1 MRKEIYLVVLF
12 VVLTSGVF
20 SQGFTNINAGLTGL
34 HWGDVAWG
42 DYDADGDLD
51 IVITGLDA
59 AGQGQ
64 TKLYKNSGS
73 GSFSEVIGF
82 DIPGTF
88 VGDIAWGDY
97 DADGDLDL
105 LVLGYTD
112 GDQITN
118 LYKNGG
124 ANGFTN
130 SGISFPALSDGSVSF
145 VDYNNDGFQDI
156 LIAGYNNITYVA
168 YLYKNNGNNTFSDS
182 GIDFPGALKSA
193 YEWAD
198 YDNDGDMDLFIAG
211 YDAQGIL
218 ISKLFNNDGEGGFNE
233 TDDVFTGI
241 WLGDVAWGDYDNDG
255 DLDLLISGYAVTT
268 DRIAKIYKNNGEAG
282 FSELIFSGL
291 VGVSHSSTIW
301 GDYDNDG
308 DLDVFIGG
316 TYEGDSEWIRVT
328 DVFINNGND
337 SFTAAEFSFSADVY
351 WGESAWGDFDNDG
364 DLDLICSGY
373 DDLGGSNTFI
383 YRNEIS
389 NANTI
394 PDSPS
399 NLSVE
404 VLDNE
409 VVISWDMAND
419 NETPAEGLSYN
430 AYLKKDDGEII
441 WNSTSDIENGFRLI
455 PSLGNAMQNTSWKII
470 NLATGNYVIG
480 VQSIDHNFAGSVF
493 SDEESFEITYVGID
507 NVESNI
513 GAGISNYPNPFN
525 NSTDISFEITKAGK
539 VRIDV
544 FQPNGQFIMS
554 LMNENKSAGK
564 HTVLWNIESG
574 IETNLQS
581 GIYYYTLTV
590 DGELLSRNK
599 CVYLK

>member
-12 VVLTSGVF
+12 MVLSTVVF

-64 TKLYKNSGS
+64 TKLYKNNGS

-124 ANGFTN
+124 ANGFSN
-130 SGISFPALSDGSVSF
+130 SGISFPTLSDGSVSF

-156 LIAGYNNITYVA
+156 LIAGYDNTTYVA
-168 YLYKNNGNNTFSDS
+168 YLYKNNGNATFSDS

-291 VGVSHSSTIW
+291 VGVSHGSTIW

-389 NANTI
+389 NTNTI
-394 PDSPS
+394 PESPN
-399 NLSVE
+399 NLSIE

-409 VVISWDMAND
+409 VEISWDMAND
-419 NETPAEGLSYN
+419 NETPVEGLSYN
-430 AYLKKDDGEII
+430 AYIKNDDDEII
-441 WNSTSDIENGFRLI
+441 WNSTSDTENGFRLI
-455 PSLGNAMQNTSWKII
+455 PSLGNAMQNTSWKIK
-470 NLATGNYVIG
+470 NLAIGNYVCG
-480 VQSIDHNFAGSVF
+480 VQTIDHNFAGSVF
-493 SDEESFEITYVGID
+493 SDEESFEITYVGVS
-507 NVESNI
+507 NVESNV
-513 GAGISNYPNPFN
+513 GVGISNYPNPFN
-525 NSTDISFEITKAGK
+525 NSTEIFFEITKAAK
-539 VRIDV
+539 VQIDI
-544 FQPNGQFIMS
+544 FQPNGQLITS
-554 LMNENKSAGK
+554 LLNENKSAGK
-564 HTVLWNIESG
+564 YTILWNIES
-574 IETNLQS
+574 ETHLQS
-581 GIYYYTLTV
+581 GMYYYTLIV

-599 CVYLK
+599 CIYLK